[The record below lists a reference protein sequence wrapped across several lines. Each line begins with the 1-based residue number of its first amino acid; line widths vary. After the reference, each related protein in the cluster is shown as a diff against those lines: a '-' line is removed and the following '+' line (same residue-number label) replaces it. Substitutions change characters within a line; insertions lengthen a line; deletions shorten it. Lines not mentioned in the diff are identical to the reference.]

1 MASGE
6 KEKPSLLAKNVKV
19 SFPSGSMVAILDE
32 LEEIASRPSQ
42 TPTLPHI
49 GSTSKRK
56 RGPTQCLK
64 THGLRYDER
73 LPVKLNVLGQPVG
86 TYRATLSNYLGTL
99 ARNAHLAPLTFTS
112 WKGLKE
118 HWDDMWKTVLSKFDI
133 EERAK
138 KWVLGSIC
146 SSWRNHKCRLKTKYF
161 FPNMP
166 DDYNFKNRPPSV
178 PLEQWKILIKFW
190 KSDIA
195 KVRCEK
201 NKTSR
206 AKFTSVHTTGTKTFA
221 EIRYEEMMKNIDG
234 REPSRAE
241 MFIMTHKPKNEETKE
256 IISKLEDAISSHSI
270 EPEKNST
277 RDDVFSQVFGRDRHG
292 YVRTYGKGV
301 SPSDLWGSNSRV
313 GIQKLIDE
321 VQRNAQVEIQ
331 SMKNRMQEEME
342 IKLKEQVKE
351 QVETKL
357 KEQLE
362 AMKVELLNNFK
373 IAFTQI
379 PSYAPE
385 VMVSN
390 LNKEEVDIE
399 DDG

>member
-1 MASGE
+1 
-6 KEKPSLLAKNVKV
+6 
-19 SFPSGSMVAILDE
+19 
-32 LEEIASRPSQ
+32 
-42 TPTLPHI
+42 
-49 GSTSKRK
+49 
-56 RGPTQCLK
+56 
-64 THGLRYDER
+64 
-73 LPVKLNVLGQPVG
+73 
-86 TYRATLSNYLGTL
+86 
-99 ARNAHLAPLTFTS
+99 
-112 WKGLKE
+112 
-118 HWDDMWKTVLSKFDI
+118 
-133 EERAK
+133 
-138 KWVLGSIC
+138 
-146 SSWRNHKCRLKTKYF
+146 
-161 FPNMP
+161 
-166 DDYNFKNRPPSV
+166 
-178 PLEQWKILIKFW
+178 
-190 KSDIA
+190 
-195 KVRCEK
+195 
-201 NKTSR
+201 
-206 AKFTSVHTTGTKTFA
+206 
-221 EIRYEEMMKNIDG
+221 MMKNIDG

-241 MFIMTHKPKNEETKE
+241 MFIMTHKPKNEETKK
-256 IISKLEDAISSHSI
+256 IILKLEDAISSHSI

-277 RDDVFSQVFGRDRHG
+277 RDDVFSQVFGKDRHG

-321 VQRNAQVEIQ
+321 VQRNAQVELQ

-399 DDG
+399 DDPTLKMMDNDDNISHKGLFIS